1 MRQCNVFSD
10 SFARGILLWNSASAV
25 VEDNEVVLC
34 TILYCTVLYCTVQ
47 VVRCPVLYHNTSD
60 TSETIYIEEE
70 EEEGRYGATDPEAAP
85 RAKSLRVKISG
96 IVFLVLLFTSI

>member
-1 MRQCNVFSD
+1 MYCV
-10 SFARGILLWNSASAV
+10 
-25 VEDNEVVLC
+25 
-34 TILYCTVLYCTVQ
+34 LYCTVLYCTVQ

-70 EEEGRYGATDPEAAP
+70 QEEEGRYGATDPEAAP
-85 RAKSLRVKISG
+85 RAKALRVEISG

>member
-1 MRQCNVFSD
+1 MY
-10 SFARGILLWNSASAV
+10 
-25 VEDNEVVLC
+25 C
-34 TILYCTVLYCTVQ
+34 TVLYCTVLYCSVLYCTVQ

-70 EEEGRYGATDPEAAP
+70 QEEEGRYGATDTDPEAAP
-85 RAKSLRVKISG
+85 RAKALRVEISG

>member
-1 MRQCNVFSD
+1 MY
-10 SFARGILLWNSASAV
+10 
-25 VEDNEVVLC
+25 C
-34 TILYCTVLYCTVQ
+34 TVLYCTVLYCTVQ

-70 EEEGRYGATDPEAAP
+70 QEEEGRYGATDPEAAP
-85 RAKSLRVKISG
+85 RAKALRVEISG

>member
-1 MRQCNVFSD
+1 MYYT
-10 SFARGILLWNSASAV
+10 
-25 VEDNEVVLC
+25 VLYC
-34 TILYCTVLYCTVQ
+34 TVLYCTVLYCTVQ

-70 EEEGRYGATDPEAAP
+70 QGGRYGATDPEAAP
-85 RAKSLRVKISG
+85 RAKALRVEISG

>member
-1 MRQCNVFSD
+1 MRGDVR
-10 SFARGILLWNSASAV
+10 SFVTTHGEHLWTLLH
-25 VEDNEVVLC
+25 C
-34 TILYCTVLYCTVQ
+34 TALYCTVQ

-70 EEEGRYGATDPEAAP
+70 EEGRYGATDPEAAP
-85 RAKSLRVKISG
+85 RAKALRVEISG